1 MKIPYWLEAINDEI
15 EALKSNNTW
24 TLSHR
29 PTCVNTV
36 ESKWVFR
43 MKFNEDG
50 TVDRFKARLL
60 SHKYSQ
66 IHGLD
71 YHETFIPVVK
81 PTMIRLILAIAVHL
95 KCSMRQVDIK
105 NIFLH
110 GLLRKQYIWNDLQDS
125 KIQNFLTVFANS
137 IGRRMDLSK
146 HHIHGLIICHSF
158 FFIVVFLLHN
168 SFYASLRG

>member
-1 MKIPYWLEAINDEI
+1 MKY
-15 EALKSNNTW
+15 
-24 TLSHR
+24 
-29 PTCVNTV
+29 
-36 ESKWVFR
+36 
-43 MKFNEDG
+43 NEDG

-60 SHKYSQ
+60 SHRYSQ

-71 YHETFIPVVK
+71 YHETFSPVVK

-95 KCSMRQVDIK
+95 KCSMRKVDIK

-125 KIQNFLTVFANS
+125 KIQKFLMVFANS

-146 HHIHGLIICHSF
+146 HHIHGLIMSQFFLHSG
-158 FFIVVFLLHN
+158 FLLHN